1 MPTQAIC
8 GAALLGLSLLLLPAA
23 GTAQAAASLWSA
35 LAGGGHVALMRHA
48 LAPGTG
54 DPAGF
59 RIGACATQ
67 RNLNGEG
74 RAQARRIG
82 EAFRRHGVAVGRVLS
97 SEWCR
102 CRETAD
108 LLALGDVEAFPALNS
123 FFRAREREPGQTGAV
138 RALLAALPPDTAS
151 LVMVTHQVNITA
163 LTGVFPRSGEIVV
176 LKLSGPGGFEV
187 AGTIEP
193 L

>member
-1 MPTQAIC
+1 MRRGIVC
-8 GAALLGLSLLLLPAA
+8 GVVLVLSLSLLPATGSAQDA
-23 GTAQAAASLWSA
+23 GRLWSA
-35 LAGGGHVALMRHA
+35 LAGGGHIALMRHA

-54 DPAGF
+54 DPDDF
-59 RIGACATQ
+59 RIDDCATQ

-82 EAFRRHGVAVGRVLS
+82 EAFRRNGVDVDRVLS
-97 SEWCR
+97 SQWCR
-102 CRETAD
+102 CLETAE
-108 LLALGDVEAFPALNS
+108 LLTVGDVEAFPALNS
-123 FFRAREREPGQTGAV
+123 FFRAREREAGQTGAV
-138 RALLAALPPDTAS
+138 RDLLAELPLNGAS

-176 LKLSGPGGFEV
+176 LKLDGAGGFEV
-187 AGTIEP
+187 AGRLQP